1 MKKIWI
7 FAVALLVLV
16 ACNNGTSTPSS
27 TPDDGLPTPVVMTTS
42 VPDATA
48 AVQDFFTKWEQSD
61 YAGMYGLLS
70 ATSRDAI
77 SQEDFVKKYASAAQG
92 LTLKSLDVGILSML
106 IEPASATVSYQA
118 NFETSLFGDLQ
129 RQMQLTM
136 VLNNGAWKIQWDD
149 GLILPELAGGNHL
162 ALYLEQPARGDIN
175 DRNGNTLATQT
186 DAVALGVWPGQVY
199 GGQEGL
205 LLTMLSEMTGKP
217 KNVIKDLYRDAGADW
232 YVPVGEVSKQGYDD
246 RAVTLDTL
254 NGLVTNA
261 YTGRYYF
268 NGGVAPQ
275 VLGYMLSITSEEL
288 DDYRRMGY
296 AGDEKVG
303 KAGLEKWGEKYL
315 AGKPS
320 ADLYVVQPDGT
331 NSTRLAHADPQA
343 AYTITTTLDKQ
354 LQIGAQKALLG
365 FTGAVV
371 VMERDTGRILAMASS
386 PSFDPNVFQADNYN
400 SQFVLGDLMND
411 TTSPLLNRAAQAS
424 YPLGSVFK
432 LVTASA
438 ALESGLYQTT
448 STYECTSQY
457 TELDGF
463 VGNDWTYDKGLE
475 PSGNLNLL
483 EGLMRSCNPWFYHL
497 GLDLY
502 RQMGANYLANMARG
516 FGLGSATGIDAVA
529 EDAGAINDPTT
540 EGAAVQMG
548 IGQGDMLVTPLQ
560 VVDFIAAIGNGGILY
575 RPQVIEKIT
584 DIDGN
589 VIESFA
595 PQVRGNLPIS
605 QKTLEA
611 LRTGMYMVVHEKRGT
626 AYKAFYGMQTPI
638 YGKTGTATTSLDE
651 PHAWFAGYTDLGLED
666 KPDIAIVVIA
676 EHSGD
681 GSVYAAPI
689 FRRVVEVYF
698 TGEVQ
703 TIYPWEYD
711 FYLTK
716 TPSPTATPTF
726 AQ

>member
-1 MKKIWI
+1 MKKTWI
-7 FAVALLVLV
+7 LVVILFLLA
-16 ACNNGTSTPSS
+16 ACSNGTKTPVK
-27 TPDDGLPTPVVMTTS
+27 TPGATLPTPVVVTTS

-48 AVQDFFTKWEQSD
+48 SAQEFFTRWEQND
-61 YAGMYGLLS
+61 YTGMYEMLS
-70 ATSRDAI
+70 PTSRDAI
-77 SQEDFVKKYASAAQG
+77 KQEDFVSKYTSTAQNLSLTG
-92 LTLKSLDVGILSML
+92 LKVGILSAL
-106 IEPASATVSYQA
+106 VEPTTAKISYQA
-118 NFETSLFGDLQ
+118 NFTTALFGDIQ
-129 RQMQLTM
+129 RQMQMTM
-136 VLNNGAWKIQWDD
+136 VLNNGAWKVQWED
-149 GLILPELAGGNHL
+149 GLILPELSGGNRL

-186 DAVALGVWPGQVY
+186 EAVALGVWPGQIY
-199 GGQEGL
+199 SGQEGL
-205 LLTMLSEMTGKP
+205 LLTMLSEMTNKP
-217 KNVIKDLYRDAGADW
+217 KNVIKDMYRDAGADW
-232 YVPVGEVSKQGYDD
+232 YVPIGEVSKQGYDD
-246 RAVTLDTL
+246 RAATLDKL

-275 VLGYMLSITSEEL
+275 VLGYMLSISPEQL
-288 DDYRRMGY
+288 DEYRRMGY
-296 AGDEKVG
+296 AGDEKIGV
-303 KAGLEKWGEKYL
+303 AGLEKWGEKYL

-320 ADLYVVQPDGT
+320 ADLYVIKPDGT
-331 NSTRLAHADPQA
+331 NSTRLAHRDPQA

-354 LQIGAQKALLG
+354 FQLLVQKALLG

-386 PSFDPNVFQADNYN
+386 PSFDPNVFQTNNYN
-400 SQFVLGDLMND
+400 SQFVLGDLVND
-411 TTSPLLNRAAQAS
+411 PETPLWNRAAQSA

-432 LVTASA
+432 LITASA
-438 ALESGLYQTT
+438 ALESGLYKTT
-448 STYECTSQY
+448 STYECTSQF
-457 TELDGF
+457 TELEGY
-463 VGNDWTYDKGLE
+463 VGNDWTFDKGLP

-483 EGLMRSCNPWFYHL
+483 EGIMRSCNPWFYHI

-502 RQMGANYLANMARG
+502 RQKGATYLADIARG

-529 EDAGAINDPTT
+529 EDSGSINNPTT

-605 QKTLEA
+605 KSTLEA
-611 LRTGMYMVVHEKRGT
+611 IRTGMYMVVHEKRGT

-638 YGKTGTATTSLDE
+638 YGKTGTATTSTNE
-651 PHAWFAGYTDLGLED
+651 PHAWFAGYTDLGSKE

-711 FYLTK
+711 YYLTK
-716 TPSPTATPTF
+716 TPSPTGTPTP
-726 AQ
+726 

>member
-1 MKKIWI
+1 MKKTWI
-7 FAVALLVLV
+7 LVVILFLLA
-16 ACNNGTSTPSS
+16 ACSNGTKTPVK
-27 TPDDGLPTPVVMTTS
+27 TPGATLPTPVVVTTS

-48 AVQDFFTKWEQSD
+48 SAQEFFTRWEQND
-61 YAGMYGLLS
+61 YTGMYEMLS
-70 ATSRDAI
+70 PTSRDAI
-77 SQEDFVKKYASAAQG
+77 KQEDFVSKYTSTAQNLSLTG
-92 LTLKSLDVGILSML
+92 LKVGILSAL
-106 IEPASATVSYQA
+106 VEPTTAKISYQA
-118 NFETSLFGDLQ
+118 NFTTALFGDIQ
-129 RQMQLTM
+129 RQMQMTM
-136 VLNNGAWKIQWDD
+136 VLNNGAWKVQWED
-149 GLILPELAGGNHL
+149 GLILPELSGGNRL

-186 DAVALGVWPGQVY
+186 EAVALGVWPGQIY
-199 GGQEGL
+199 SGQEGL
-205 LLTMLSEMTGKP
+205 LLTMLSEMTNKP
-217 KNVIKDLYRDAGADW
+217 KNVIKDMYRDAGADW
-232 YVPVGEVSKQGYDD
+232 YVPIGEVSKQGYDD
-246 RAVTLDTL
+246 RAATLDKL

-275 VLGYMLSITSEEL
+275 VLGYMLSISPEQL
-288 DDYRRMGY
+288 DEYRRMGY
-296 AGDEKVG
+296 AGDEKIGV
-303 KAGLEKWGEKYL
+303 AGLEKWGEKYL

-320 ADLYVVQPDGT
+320 ADLYVIKPDGT
-331 NSTRLAHADPQA
+331 NSTRLAHRDPQA

-354 LQIGAQKALLG
+354 FQLLVQKALLG

-386 PSFDPNVFQADNYN
+386 PSFDPNVFQTNNYN
-400 SQFVLGDLMND
+400 SQFVLGDLVND
-411 TTSPLLNRAAQAS
+411 PETPLWNRAAQSA

-432 LVTASA
+432 LITASA
-438 ALESGLYQTT
+438 ALESGLYKTT
-448 STYECTSQY
+448 STYECTSQF
-457 TELDGF
+457 TELEGY
-463 VGNDWTYDKGLE
+463 VGNDWTFDKGLP

-483 EGLMRSCNPWFYHL
+483 EGIMRSCNPWFYHI

-502 RQMGANYLANMARG
+502 RQKGATYLADMARG

-529 EDAGAINDPTT
+529 EDSGSINNPTT

-605 QKTLEA
+605 KSTLEA
-611 LRTGMYMVVHEKRGT
+611 IRTGMYMVVHEKRGT

-638 YGKTGTATTSLDE
+638 YGKTGTATTSTNE
-651 PHAWFAGYTDLGLED
+651 PHAWFAGYTDLGSKE

-711 FYLTK
+711 YYLTK
-716 TPSPTATPTF
+716 TPSPTGTPTP
-726 AQ
+726 

>member
-1 MKKIWI
+1 MKKHWI
-7 FAVALLVLV
+7 LVVIFFLLA
-16 ACNNGTSTPSS
+16 ACSKGTNTPVK
-27 TPDDGLPTPVVMTTS
+27 TPGTTLPTPVVVTTS

-48 AVQDFFTKWEQSD
+48 SAQEFFTRWEQND
-61 YAGMYGLLS
+61 YTGMYEMLS
-70 ATSRDAI
+70 PTSRDAI
-77 SQEDFVKKYASAAQG
+77 KQEDFVSKYSSTAQNLSLTG
-92 LTLKSLDVGILSML
+92 LKVGILSAL
-106 IEPASATVSYQA
+106 VEPATAKISYQA
-118 NFETSLFGDLQ
+118 NFTTALFGDIQ
-129 RQMQLTM
+129 RQMQMTM
-136 VLNNGAWKIQWDD
+136 VLNNGAWKIQWED
-149 GLILPELAGGNHL
+149 GMILPELSGGNRL

-186 DAVALGVWPGQVY
+186 EAVALGVWPGQIY
-199 GGQEGL
+199 SGQEGL
-205 LLTMLSEMTGKP
+205 LLTMLSEMTNKP
-217 KNVIKDLYRDAGADW
+217 KNVIKDMYRDAGADW
-232 YVPVGEVSKQGYDD
+232 YVPIGEVSKQGYDD
-246 RAVTLDTL
+246 RAATLDKL

-275 VLGYMLSITSEEL
+275 VLGYMLSISPEQL
-288 DDYRRMGY
+288 DEYRRMGY
-296 AGDEKVG
+296 AGDEKIGV
-303 KAGLEKWGEKYL
+303 AGLEKWGEKYL

-320 ADLYVVQPDGT
+320 ADLYVIKPDGT
-331 NSTRLAHADPQA
+331 NSTRLAHRDPQA

-354 LQIGAQKALLG
+354 FQLLVQKALLG

-386 PSFDPNVFQADNYN
+386 PSFDPNVFQTNNYN
-400 SQFVLGDLMND
+400 SQFVLGDLVND
-411 TTSPLLNRAAQAS
+411 PETPLWNRAAQSA

-432 LVTASA
+432 LITTSA
-438 ALESGLYQTT
+438 ALESGLYKTT
-448 STYECTSQY
+448 STYECTSQF
-457 TELDGF
+457 TELEGY
-463 VGNDWTYDKGLE
+463 VGNDWTFDKGLP

-483 EGLMRSCNPWFYHL
+483 EGIMRSCNPWFYHI

-502 RQMGANYLANMARG
+502 RQKGATYLADMARG

-529 EDAGAINDPTT
+529 EDSGSINNPTT

-589 VIESFA
+589 VIESFS
-595 PQVRGNLPIS
+595 PQVRGTLPIS
-605 QKTLEA
+605 KSTLEA
-611 LRTGMYMVVHEKRGT
+611 IRTGMYMVVHEKRGT

-638 YGKTGTATTSLDE
+638 YGKTGTATTSTDE
-651 PHAWFAGYTDLGLED
+651 PHAWFAGYTDLGSKE

-711 FYLTK
+711 YYLTK
-716 TPSPTATPTF
+716 TPSPTGTPTP
-726 AQ
+726 QQ